1 MENDEF
7 TKGERAY
14 LEAAWMGLAPDP
26 LMDIDEWADKH
37 RILSSVSSSEPGPYR
52 TSRIPFMREIYK
64 CLSPSSPIE
73 EVIVQKG
80 AQLGFT
86 ETGCNW
92 LGFIIDVT
100 SGPVMAVQ
108 PTVDMAKRYSKQ
120 RVAQLIDTCDR
131 LKDKVK
137 EARSRDS
144 GNTVLSKEFPGGIL
158 VMTGANSATGLRSLS
173 ARFLFMDEIDA
184 YPDNLDEEGSP
195 ITLAKARTRNFA
207 RRKIYMVS
215 TPTTVHR
222 SKIEKEFLEGD
233 QRYFFVPCPHC
244 SFKQTLK
251 WANIRY
257 KDVGMEN
264 TYLKCEGCEKPIQE
278 HYKTWML
285 ENGVWIPQN
294 KNAEAKKASFH
305 LNSLYSPLGWFSWKD
320 AASLFEESHK
330 VPEKLRGFVNT
341 VLGETWRESG
351 DSPEWERLY
360 ERREDYKIGTVPFGG
375 LFLVAGADVQKD
387 RIECEIVSYGLGKE
401 SFSVDY
407 RILMGDTS
415 NPDGGAWLKLDEL
428 LAEQFPHETGV
439 SMPIRLMAVDSGFNT
454 QAVYNWCRKYP
465 MSRVIATKGVE
476 NSPIMLNQPSTVDVT
491 IKGGRKV
498 ARGMKVWPIGVN
510 LAKSELYGWLRIQ
523 KPVDGE
529 AYPACYCH
537 FPQYGEEFFKQL
549 CGEQL
554 TIRVMRGNTKSIWE
568 KIRDRNE
575 ALDCRILCRVAAAAV
590 GMDRFKKEH
599 WQNLASSVGLSLEKI
614 INKTKVEPT
623 FETNEPKKEPATPE
637 NPPQKAPTRRPNS
650 WF

>member
-1 MENDEF
+1 MENEVS
-7 TKGERAY
+7 KGEKTY

-26 LMDIDEWADKH
+26 LMDIDEWADKN
-37 RILSSVSSSEPGPYR
+37 RILSSVSSSEPGPYK

-120 RVAQLIDTCDR
+120 RVAQLIETCDR
-131 LKDKVK
+131 IKDKVK
-137 EARSRDS
+137 EARTRDS
-144 GNTVLSKEFPGGIL
+144 GNTILAKEFPGGIL

-173 ARFLFMDEIDA
+173 ARFLFLDEIDA

-215 TPTTVHR
+215 TPTTIHR

-233 QRYFFVPCPHC
+233 QRYYFVPCPHC
-244 SFKQTLK
+244 NFKQTLK

-257 KDVGMEN
+257 KDVGTQN
-264 TYLKCEGCEKPIQE
+264 AYLKCEGCDKAIPE
-278 HYKTWML
+278 HFKTWML
-285 ENGVWIPQN
+285 ERGEWVAQN
-294 KNAEAKKASFH
+294 KEADPKKASFH

-320 AASLFEESHK
+320 AAALFEESHK

-341 VLGETWRESG
+341 VLGECWRESG
-351 DSPEWERLY
+351 DAPEWGRLY
-360 ERREDYKIGTVPFGG
+360 ERRENYKIGAIPAQG
-375 LFLVAGADVQKD
+375 LFLTCGVDVQKD
-387 RIECEIVSYGLGKE
+387 RLEAEIVAWGMGKE
-401 SFSVDY
+401 SWSIDY
-407 RILMGDTS
+407 RILTGDTS
-415 NPDGGAWLKLDEL
+415 NPEAGAWLKLDEL
-428 LAEQFPHETGV
+428 LAEQFAHESGV
-439 SMPIRLMAVDSGFNT
+439 MIPIRLMCVDSGYNT

-465 MSRVIATKGVE
+465 MNRVIATKGVE
-476 NSPIMLNQPSTVDVT
+476 NSPIMLGQPSPVDVT
-491 IKGGRKV
+491 MRGGKRV

-510 LAKSELYGWLRIQ
+510 IAKGELYGWLRIQ

-529 AYPACYCH
+529 QYPACYCH

-549 CGEQL
+549 CAEQL
-554 TIRVMRGNTKSIWE
+554 TIRVMRGSTKSVWE

-575 ALDCRILCRVAAAAV
+575 ALDCRILARVAAAGV
-590 GMDRFKKEH
+590 GMDRFKEEH
-599 WQNLASSVGLSLEKI
+599 WKNLANQVRVLVPEKDK
-614 INKTKVEPT
+614 NPQEEPQ
-623 FETNEPKKEPATPE
+623 
-637 NPPQKAPTRRPNS
+637 NPPKIEPISPEKPRIRRPNS
-650 WF
+650 WL